1 MTFLLAVHVVQKKIN
16 WANKDAV
23 VVVAD
28 QLQNKHPSMPRTE
41 RNNNTEG
48 EKKKIKSREEA
59 KEDKSLSKRLKESGQ
74 NVSSNL
80 KRNERQEQ

>member
-1 MTFLLAVHVVQKKIN
+1 MAVHVVQKKIN

-28 QLQNKHPSMPRTE
+28 HQQKKHPSMPRTE

-48 EKKKIKSREEA
+48 DKRKEKAARRPKKT
-59 KEDKSLSKRLKESGQ
+59 SLCQKGSKKVRLFTVPYFPVRS
-74 NVSSNL
+74 
-80 KRNERQEQ
+80 